1 MKELATALAKAQ
13 AEMKNATLN
22 KVNPHFKSK
31 YADLAEIIDT
41 TREVL
46 AKHGLSVTQLIQ
58 IDERGPFLRTMLLHN
73 SGQAISSEYPLPAST
88 DKPQI
93 FGSALTYARRY
104 SLAAICNISAEE
116 DDDANAAQAEAK
128 NTKPITAAQV
138 KTLSDLAD
146 EVGADKAK
154 FCRYLNVTSLAE
166 IPASKFNDAKAALE
180 AKRPQV
186 AEAAE

>member
-1 MKELATALAKAQ
+1 MKDLATALAKAQ

-46 AKHGLSVTQLIQ
+46 AKHGLSVVQTTHVRDGQFVLA
-58 IDERGPFLRTMLLHN
+58 TTLLHT
-73 SGQAISSEYPLPAST
+73 SGQSIGGEYPLPMIL
-88 DKPQI
+88 DKPQAM
-93 FGSALTYARRY
+93 GLALTYARRY
-104 SLAAICNISAEE
+104 SHSAICNIAADE
-116 DDDANAAQAEAK
+116 DDDANVAQAEAK
-128 NTKPITAAQV
+128 NTKPITSAQV
-138 KTLSDLAD
+138 KTLSGLAD